1 MTALTLYAA
10 AYHPSSPSLTTA
22 TATYIIAN
30 AGTPSNTWAHH
41 ALGSATAWGEVT
53 TSNQPA
59 AWDALASPPTTP
71 TGWGFL
77 YNSTALENQ
86 YMLAGNWSA
95 NVRLNLD
102 TGTVPAAGTYGGLT
116 PGTVSITGTIRV
128 RVYIWH
134 GSSNT
139 YTLIG
144 ALTDLTAQTIS
155 GSYVTYA
162 IAATSLAAS
171 PTFGSGDKLYYDI
184 WVNVTTGQSGDTTA
198 SMRVNRLSTDTIGL
212 TGDTNEELV
221 TPGYAQASLIGQ
233 AAMGAQSPGG
243 LVSTA
248 IQTLAGSAN
257 MGASTPGGLVGS
269 AVQLVGGVA
278 YLGNTTPGGL
288 VATASIVP
296 SSAVMG
302 ASTPGGLIGSGIMA
316 IVGSAVMGS
325 STPGGLAGSGAVGN
339 TTPLFTVKRAWGRI
353 YARWRYPEPI

>member
-1 MTALTLYAA
+1 MTALSLYAA

-22 TATYIIAN
+22 TATYIGSEAS
-30 AGTPSNTWAHH
+30 PSNTWSHH
-41 ALGSATAWGEVT
+41 ALGTATGWGEAT

-59 AWDALASPPTTP
+59 AWEAGASPPSP

-77 YNSTALENQ
+77 YDSTALENQ
-86 YMLAGNWSA
+86 YLLAGNWSA

-116 PGTVSITGTIRV
+116 PGSTSIVGTIRV

-134 GSSNT
+134 GSNNT

-144 ALTDLTAQTIS
+144 TLTDLTAQTIS

-184 WVNVTTGQSGDTTA
+184 WVNVTTGQSSDASA
-198 SMRVNRLSTDTIGL
+198 SMRVNRLSTDTTNQL
-212 TGDTNEELV
+212 GDTNESLT
-221 TPGYAQASLIGQ
+221 TPGYAQASLTGQ
-233 AAMGAQSPGG
+233 ANMGAATPGG
-243 LVSTA
+243 LVGTA
-248 IQTLAGSAN
+248 IQTIAGSAN
-257 MGASTPGGLVGS
+257 VGASTPGGLVGA
-269 AVQLVGGVA
+269 AVQLIGGVA
-278 YLGNTTPGGL
+278 YMGNTTPGGL

-296 SSAVMG
+296 SSAVLGAATPGGLTGSGIMGIIGNGVMG
-302 ASTPGGLIGSGIMA
+302 ASTPGGLVA
-316 IVGSAVMGS
+316 
-325 STPGGLAGSGAVGN
+325 SGAVAN
-339 TTPLFTVKRAWGRI
+339 TTPLYTVKRAWGRI